1 MGNSAGIL
9 WLPVFIQKARHGRYI
24 HPLEGRIMNNNNTP
38 HTGRNIPVHRRL
50 VLILGAGALLL
61 LIGCNSLPTPVEGS
75 RPSDV
80 VQETHLEPQWI
91 QEGLVYE
98 LFVRDFTPE
107 GTFRA
112 IIPRLEEIRELGVE
126 TIWLMPIHPIGEEER
141 KGRLGSP
148 YSIRDYYTVDPAY
161 GSEADFQAL
170 VDAVH
175 RLDMH
180 IIIDLVV
187 NHTAWDHPWV
197 EEHPEWYTR
206 DGEGN
211 IVPPVEDWS
220 DVADLDFSNQEL
232 REELTRIMKYWV
244 SEFNIDGY
252 RVDTASMIP
261 PGFWKES
268 IPRVKE
274 VKPVLFLGETND
286 PALSEAGYQLIYS
299 WDSYGWL
306 KNTAEGGSSAIFVA
320 GAERQMENI
329 EGASYLRFITNH
341 DETAWDAPP
350 PVLFDSQEG
359 AMAMAVAHMFMPG
372 VPLVYN
378 GQEIGNEDSWAFFD
392 KWNYDWSLNPEVRD
406 FYVRLGE
413 IWQQEEALRF
423 GDMRRIRLENS
434 ERTVGYL
441 RRTQND
447 ELLILVNTG
456 NEKVHPGLPPELH
469 GSYTELFSKSLVQ
482 LDGESALEA
491 LEYGVYSKN

>member
-1 MGNSAGIL
+1 M
-9 WLPVFIQKARHGRYI
+9 KK
-24 HPLEGRIMNNNNTP
+24 NT
-38 HTGRNIPVHRRL
+38 TLFTRRTIPGCRPSPT
-50 VLILGAGALLL
+50 ALLYSVLLAAVL
-61 LIGCNSLPTPVEGS
+61 LIFSGCATSLPPAAEGS

-80 VQETHLEPQWI
+80 VQETRLEPEWI

-112 IIPRLEEIRELGVE
+112 VIPRLEEIRELGVE
-126 TIWLMPIHPIGEEER
+126 TIWLMPIHPIGQEER

-148 YSIRDYYTVDPAY
+148 YSIRDYYAVDPAY
-161 GSEADFQAL
+161 GSGEDFQAL

-175 RLDMH
+175 GLNMH

-206 DGEGN
+206 DADGN
-211 IVPPVEDWS
+211 MVPPVEDWS
-220 DVADLDFSNQEL
+220 DVADLDFSNREL
-232 REELTRIMKYWV
+232 REELTRVMKYWV
-244 SEFNIDGY
+244 AEYNIDGY

-261 PGFWKES
+261 ADFWMES

-286 PALSEAGYQLIYS
+286 PGLRAAGYQLIYS

-306 KNTAEGGSSAIFVA
+306 KNTAQGKSAGVFVA

-341 DETAWDAPP
+341 DETAWDAAP
-350 PVLFDSQEG
+350 PVLFGSQER

-378 GQEIGNEDSWAFFD
+378 GQEIGNEESWAFFD
-392 KWNYDWSLNPEVRD
+392 KWNYDWSMNPQVRD
-406 FYVRLGE
+406 FYIRLGE
-413 IWQQEEALRF
+413 IWQNEDALRF
-423 GDMRRIRLENS
+423 GDMRRIRLDNS
-434 ERTVGYL
+434 EDTVAYV
-441 RRTQND
+441 RRTLD
-447 ELLILVNTG
+447 SELLILVNTR
-456 NEKVHPGLPPELH
+456 NETAVPGLPPELH
-469 GSYTELFSKSLVQ
+469 GSYTELFSDTPVQ
-482 LDGESALEA
+482 LNGETRLEA
-491 LEYGVYSKN
+491 LEYGVYRKN